1 MAIHVVYVRPMQVVA
16 GQVVDKEDAT
26 IGQMTNA
33 TMEMRVV
40 PDTDAPNSADSPNI
54 KDYLVAEDGSG
65 FDLVHMDNTI
75 IVTKQ

>member
-1 MAIHVVYVRPMQVVA
+1 MAVHVVYVRPMQVVN
-16 GQVVDKEDAT
+16 GSVVDKEEAT
-26 IGQMTNA
+26 INQMANA

-40 PDTDAPNSADSPNI
+40 PDTDAPNSADSPTI

-65 FDLVHMDNTI
+65 FDLVHIDNTI